1 MGCRPR
7 AHTPGLLPAGRTE
20 RIVGETRVCPADSR
34 ARGRTARTGARTQR
48 PERAHACCR
57 PPAALRVCVGPRT
70 EAPGGGRTHD
80 APRKSSAPA
89 GSWCPRGRHAPGGA
103 GVARGRPGARL
114 LRPRSRSWRRW
125 SAIWQKSFQKDRPP
139 QNLYGRPPGEAPNR
153 PQFPGVGLLLYDR
166 FHWKCLPSR
175 NGENKFCRHRV
186 DTSKS
191 NSNDPDRNVWSIF
204 VDFRHTSMP

>member
-20 RIVGETRVCPADSR
+20 RIVGETCVCLANAR
-34 ARGRTARTGARTQR
+34 ARGRTARTRSRRKR

-57 PPAALRVCVGPRT
+57 PPAALRARVWHHGT
-70 EAPGGGRTHD
+70 DAPGGGRTHD

-125 SAIWQKSFQKDRPP
+125 SAIWQKSFLKDPGPPGRPP

-153 PQFPGVGLLLYDR
+153 HSSQTCFRGWPKMFEKMSGTSPGPAGLGTTTKR
-166 FHWKCLPSR
+166 KR
-175 NGENKFCRHRV
+175 
-186 DTSKS
+186 SKKE
-191 NSNDPDRNVWSIF
+191 
-204 VDFRHTSMP
+204 